1 MKNDVLRIGTRKSP
15 LALFQAELVE
25 KALQQE
31 GFKTKI
37 VLINSEGDKNL
48 ITPLYEMGVEGIFT
62 KAADMALLNHKI
74 DIAVHSFKDVPIQL
88 AQGIVQAAVLKRDS
102 PLDILVYKNERF
114 FIENPASHAVIATG
128 SIRRIAQWL
137 HRYPN
142 HQIENLR
149 GTVNTRLQKL
159 RENAWDGAIFA
170 AAGLE
175 RIHLRPENSIDL
187 NWMLPAPAQGAIV
200 ALCRENDSKIRE
212 ACQPFNDAITALCTH
227 IERDFLKTLL
237 GGCATPI
244 AALATVEGENI
255 VFKGNICS
263 KNGLEKVDIAMSDS
277 LRNAQNLGIKA
288 AHEILSNGAK
298 KLILSLHK

>member
-1 MKNDVLRIGTRKSP
+1 MNNDVLRIGTRKSP

-102 PLDILVYKNERF
+102 PLDILVYKNEPF